1 MTLSSSDTSTLP
13 EYYNDVHTIIALPR
27 GYVVTYDYSVRHV
40 AKDVAAILNG
50 FTGSAFTSAA
60 TECQRFT
67 SMLRDS
73 GSIHVASVLTALM
86 TTTYQAGAIGSWVI
100 ANSQVTTNW
109 VVPPKIEVP
118 MA

>member
-1 MTLSSSDTSTLP
+1 
-13 EYYNDVHTIIALPR
+13 
-27 GYVVTYDYSVRHV
+27 
-40 AKDVAAILNG
+40 
-50 FTGSAFTSAA
+50 
-60 TECQRFT
+60 
-67 SMLRDS
+67 MLRDS
-73 GSIHVASVLTALM
+73 GSIHIARILTALM